1 MVVPVGRAPSHARTT
16 RTLPLH
22 CIALP
27 LVLVHLHAWQL
38 AGPASAVLEL
48 DCSWARRAPGKRSSH
63 VHLRRMNGTP
73 APSDL
78 ILLGRHKW
86 RQQPIH
92 HFLFLAAAHVDP
104 APFCFLAV
112 LIMDETLY
120 LRVWVWRYTSVRRP
134 AGRPAPASSPR
145 PAPWPFICAVLYHRA
160 RRVVRVQL
168 DIHQL

>member
-22 CIALP
+22 LHCIASST
-27 LVLVHLHAWQL
+27 AS
-38 AGPASAVLEL
+38 AICMASPASAALV
-48 DCSWARRAPGKRSSH
+48 SPAPAGRPGKRSSH
-63 VHLRRMNGTP
+63 VHVLHLRRMNGTP
-73 APSDL
+73 PSDL
-78 ILLGRHKW
+78 ILLDRHKW
-86 RQQPIH
+86 RQKPIH